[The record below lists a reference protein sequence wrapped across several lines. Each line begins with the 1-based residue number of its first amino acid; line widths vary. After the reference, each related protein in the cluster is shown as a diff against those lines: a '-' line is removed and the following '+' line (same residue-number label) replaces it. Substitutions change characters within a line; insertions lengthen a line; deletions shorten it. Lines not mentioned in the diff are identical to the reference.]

1 MADERK
7 KKRRVC
13 TAQGE
18 SEMGK
23 EEGDLK
29 RGHVR
34 VLNECDRSHQGAL
47 DRIRAEPCTVSACVM
62 WAFALEQT

>member
-1 MADERK
+1 
-7 KKRRVC
+7 
-13 TAQGE
+13 
-18 SEMGK
+18 MGK

-47 DRIRAEPCTVSACVM
+47 NRIRAEPCTMSACVMCVM